1 MTKVVIDQPGIFE
14 ATEDQYHADPLPE
27 ASLSST
33 LMKELLARTPLHAW
47 TKSPRLNPYFEPT
60 HKPQFDIGH
69 AVHTVYTGTGAS
81 IHVIDAPAFT
91 TKAAREERDL
101 CYERGLTPLL
111 AGQWARV
118 KDMLEAGR
126 QQLRA
131 NECGDV
137 FDGGECEVNFAA
149 QIGGVWNRCRIDCLD
164 RENRVLYD
172 LKTTGESAD
181 PDAFMRS
188 ICNFGYDIQAAHYTE
203 CVEAVLGRGWT
214 FRFVVQEKAPPH
226 GLTVIELSPVW
237 LDLARRKTARARQM
251 WAHCLNAGQWPGY
264 PAKICILEAPNWH
277 EAKWM
282 DREIREDDYQRKTGL
297 DVLEVGMKWQAPL
310 PAAE

>member
-1 MTKVVIDQPGIFE
+1 MTEILIDQPGIFE
-14 ATEDQYHADPLPE
+14 ATEDEYHADPLPE

-60 HKPQFDIGH
+60 NKTQFDLGH
-69 AVHTVYTGTGAS
+69 AVHTVFLGTGAS
-81 IHVIDAPAFT
+81 IHVIAAPAFT

-111 AGQWARV
+111 TDQWEKV

-149 QIGGVWNRCRIDCLD
+149 QIGGVWNRARIDCID

-181 PDAFMRS
+181 PDAFIRA
-188 ICNFGYDIQAAHYTE
+188 ICNFGYPCAHAMGSVTFNVVSLHSPPRYPRRVFFTRRFTDPDG
-203 CVEAVLGRGWT
+203 AVLKLSGLICKTLNT
-214 FRFVVQEKAPPH
+214 FRENVEGIGFDFE
-226 GLTVIELSPVW
+226 
-237 LDLARRKTARARQM
+237 
-251 WAHCLNAGQWPGY
+251 
-264 PAKICILEAPNWH
+264 LEAD
-277 EAKWM
+277 M
-282 DREIREDDYQRKTGL
+282 DPVSG
-297 DVLEVGMKWQAPL
+297 
-310 PAAE
+310 